1 MGHQM
6 KSEQREP
13 VPMATVVYVP
23 ESQILYFENG
33 QIRESAEEMAR
44 QILVYYDKEDEN
56 EAVAVRIDSAEVVL
70 RPFVDAVL
78 VQHGI
83 TPDLNAPKQRHKKGY
98 RETVTTQ
105 IQRVELELA
114 PYSEATYDPDCQ
126 TLLIENGDSS
136 RECREMAKDIH
147 ILYDKDDDHAPWWS
161 AVAIRIDCAEVVLK
175 PFVDAILAKYGV
187 KPQEA
192 PQSQQH
198 QTADDYTIGTTGSNL
213 S

>member
-1 MGHQM
+1 MRRQAVEHSV
-6 KSEQREP
+6 KRIELP
-13 VPMATVVYVP
+13 PLPKATVFYEP
-23 ESQILYFENG
+23 EYQVLFIENG
-33 QIRESAEEMAR
+33 LSSEAAGEMAR
-44 QILVYYDKEDEN
+44 QILVYYGKENES

-78 VQHGI
+78 VKHGI
-83 TPDLNAPKQRHKKGY
+83 TRDLNAPKQRHKKGY

-147 ILYDKDDDHAPWWS
+147 ILYDKDDDHAPSWS
-161 AVAIRIDCAEVVLK
+161 AVAIRIDCAEVVLD

-192 PQSQQH
+192 PQSQQRK
-198 QTADDYTIGTTGSNL
+198 TADD
-213 S
+213 

>member
-1 MGHQM
+1 MGH
-6 KSEQREP
+6 P
-13 VPMATVVYVP
+13 VKRIELTPLPKATVFYEP
-23 ESQILYFENG
+23 EYQVLFIENG
-33 QIRESAEEMAR
+33 LSSEAAGEMAR
-44 QILVYYDKEDEN
+44 QVLVYYGKENES

-78 VQHGI
+78 VKRGI
-83 TPDLNAPKQRHKKGY
+83 TRDLNAPKQRHKKGY

-147 ILYDKDDDHAPWWS
+147 ILYDKDDDHAPSWS

-192 PQSQQH
+192 PQSQH
-198 QTADDYTIGTTGSNL
+198 RQTADD
-213 S
+213 